1 MKTKQNGIKQMKES
15 KKDNKYKQ
23 SIRCIKY
30 EVKLLKKQMK
40 QGITENSILSA
51 VEEQA
56 VEAPREYSEDI
67 DSLKNSHNEL
77 EEALRCLKH
86 EMKQLKSNTPEPIVS
101 APVEQTPVD
110 LSPHENDIR
119 CLKYEVKRLKEHPVV
134 ENIAPSAV
142 KPPINN
148 TKLNNSNQALLLM
161 IIWCLFCWS
170 N

>member
-1 MKTKQNGIKQMKES
+1 MKES

-86 EMKQLKSNTPEPIVS
+86 EMK
-101 APVEQTPVD
+101 
-110 LSPHENDIR
+110 H
-119 CLKYEVKRLKEHPVV
+119 
-134 ENIAPSAV
+134 
-142 KPPINN
+142 
-148 TKLNNSNQALLLM
+148 LNFL
-161 IIWCLFCWS
+161 
-170 N
+170 